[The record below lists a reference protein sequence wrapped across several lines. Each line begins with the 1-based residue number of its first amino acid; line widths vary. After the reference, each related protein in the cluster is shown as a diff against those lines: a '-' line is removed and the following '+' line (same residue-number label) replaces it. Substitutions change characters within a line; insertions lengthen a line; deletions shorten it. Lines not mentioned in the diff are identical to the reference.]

1 MRGAWGLYA
10 TFIWNYRGPPNGQ
23 QIAAINRFAYGP
35 GVRRLQTCATASLA
49 DVARGLVPRS

>member
-23 QIAAINRFAYGP
+23 QSAANNRLAYGS
-35 GVRRLQTCATASLA
+35 GVRRLQTYATA
-49 DVARGLVPRS
+49 R